1 MHEDSTV
8 RPLAGGESG
17 VPVVFRRALFFFLV
31 AMTSLVLL
39 LLAGVVLWH
48 GGFDAIDILLLTLFA
63 ATLPWQAT
71 GLWNSTF
78 GFFVMSLATDPVAAL
93 FPGARVREDEA
104 VTTKTA
110 ILICIRDEVPER
122 VIRNLAT
129 LAAGLSTA
137 GASEFFRVYVLSDTT
152 DPAIAA
158 LEDQQFAALAR
169 KGADGVHVVY
179 RRRTTNAGFK
189 AGNIRDF
196 CERWGAESD
205 FALVLDADSFMSADA
220 VLRLVR
226 IMQRNPK
233 LGILQSLVVGLPSTS
248 AFARLFQFGMR
259 LGMRSYTIG
268 SAWWQAD
275 CGPYWGHNAIVR
287 LAPFIAHCKLP
298 DLSPNGRPLQILSH
312 DQIEAVLMRR
322 AGYEVRVLP
331 LEQPSW
337 EENPATLVEFIR
349 RDLRWCH
356 GNMQYW
362 RLLGLPG
369 ITFTSRYQ
377 LAFAIMMFLG
387 SPGWI
392 GLLIVGT
399 ALAAVSPTAVNHFR
413 AHAGAALLGV
423 TFAMCHWPK
432 LVTFAHVVSRAKERA
447 RFGGAVRFIASTI
460 CETVFSTL
468 LAPIMWFAHTM
479 LLARLPFRRS
489 ARWGTQL
496 RDDHKV
502 PVVTALRLLWPQSVL
517 GIGVVV
523 VLAYTHP
530 AAIPYALPLA
540 AGLALS
546 IPLAVISA
554 MPKVGVALVR
564 VGIGQLPEEI
574 VTPSSLQALALPALT
589 TARP

>member
-1 MHEDSTV
+1 
-8 RPLAGGESG
+8 
-17 VPVVFRRALFFFLV
+17 
-31 AMTSLVLL
+31 
-39 LLAGVVLWH
+39 
-48 GGFDAIDILLLTLFA
+48 
-63 ATLPWQAT
+63 
-71 GLWNSTF
+71 
-78 GFFVMSLATDPVAAL
+78 
-93 FPGARVREDEA
+93 
-104 VTTKTA
+104 
-110 ILICIRDEVPER
+110 
-122 VIRNLAT
+122 
-129 LAAGLSTA
+129 
-137 GASEFFRVYVLSDTT
+137 
-152 DPAIAA
+152 
-158 LEDQQFAALAR
+158 LEDQRFAALAS
-169 KGADGVHVVY
+169 KGADGVSVVY

-196 CERWGAESD
+196 CERWGAEFD
-205 FALVLDADSFMSADA
+205 FALILDADSFMSSEA

-226 IMQRNPK
+226 IMQHNPK

-275 CGPYWGHNAIVR
+275 CGPYWGHNAIIR
-287 LAPFIAHCKLP
+287 LAPFIAHCSLP
-298 DLSPNGRPLQILSH
+298 DLSPKGRPLQILSH

-392 GLLIVGT
+392 GLLVVGT
-399 ALAAVSPTAVNHFR
+399 AVAAVSPTAANHFR
-413 AHAGAALLGV
+413 AHVGAALLCV
-423 TFAMCHWPK
+423 TFVMCHWPK
-432 LVTFAHVVSRAKERA
+432 LVTFAHILSRAKERA
-447 RFGGAVRFIASTI
+447 PFGGAWRFMASVM

-489 ARWGTQL
+489 AQWAAQL
-496 RDDHKV
+496 RDDHSV
-502 PVVTALRLLWPQSVL
+502 PVSTALRLLWPQSVV
-517 GIGVVV
+517 GIGVIV
-523 VLAYTHP
+523 VLACAQP

-554 MPKVGVALVR
+554 MPKVGAMLMR
-564 VGIGQLPEEI
+564 VGIGQLPEET
-574 VTPSSLQALALPALT
+574 VTPSSLRALALPALT
-589 TARP
+589 TTRP

>member
-1 MHEDSTV
+1 
-8 RPLAGGESG
+8 
-17 VPVVFRRALFFFLV
+17 
-31 AMTSLVLL
+31 MTSLAML
-39 LLAGVVLWH
+39 LLAGAVLWH
-48 GGFDAIDILLLTLFA
+48 DEFDALDVLILILFA

-78 GFFVMSLATDPVAAL
+78 GFFVMRFASDPVAAL

-110 ILICIRDEVPER
+110 ILICIRNEVPER

-137 GASEFFRVYVLSDTT
+137 GASKSFQIYVLSDTT

-158 LEDQQFAALAR
+158 LEDQRFGALAS
-169 KGADGVHVVY
+169 KGADGVPVVY

-196 CERWGAESD
+196 CERWGAEFE
-205 FALVLDADSFMSADA
+205 FALILDADSFMSADA

-226 IMQRNPK
+226 IMQHNPK

-275 CGPYWGHNAIVR
+275 CGPYWGHNAIIR
-287 LAPFIAHCKLP
+287 LAPFIAHCQLP

-331 LEQPSW
+331 LEQQSW

-369 ITFTSRYQ
+369 IKFTSRYQ
-377 LAFAIMMFLG
+377 LSFAIMMFLG

-399 ALAAVSPTAVNHFR
+399 AMAAMSPAAVNHFR
-413 AHAGAALLGV
+413 AHAAAALLAV
-423 TFAMCHWPK
+423 TFVMFHWPK
-432 LVTFAHVVSRAKERA
+432 LVTFAHAVSRAKERA
-447 RFGGAVRFIASTI
+447 PFGGALRFIGSMM
-460 CETVFSTL
+460 CEMVFSTL

-479 LLARLPFRRS
+479 VLARLPFRRS
-489 ARWGTQL
+489 AQWGAQL

-502 PVVTALRLLWPQSVL
+502 PVRTALRLLWPQSVV
-517 GIGVVV
+517 GIGVVAA
-523 VLAYTHP
+523 LAYAHP

-546 IPLAVISA
+546 IPLAVVTA
-554 MPKVGVALVR
+554 MPKVGAALVR
-564 VGIGQLPEEI
+564 IGIGRLPEET

>member
-1 MHEDSTV
+1 MHDRSTV

-17 VPVVFRRALFFFLV
+17 VPVVFRRALFFVLV
-31 AMTSLVLL
+31 AMTSVALL
-39 LLAGVVLWH
+39 LLAGAVLWH
-48 GGFDAIDILLLTLFA
+48 GGFDAIDVLMLALFA

-78 GFFVMSLATDPVAAL
+78 GFFVMLFAGDPVAAL

-110 ILICIRDEVPER
+110 ILICIRNEMPER
-122 VIRNLAT
+122 IIRNLAT

-158 LEDQQFAALAR
+158 LEDQRFGALAS
-169 KGADGVHVVY
+169 KGADGVAVVY
-179 RRRTTNAGFK
+179 RRRTANAGFK

-205 FALVLDADSFMSADA
+205 FALILDADSFMSADA

-226 IMQRNPK
+226 IMQHNPK

-275 CGPYWGHNAIVR
+275 CGPYWGHNAVIR
-287 LAPFIAHCKLP
+287 LAPFIAHCQLA

-331 LEQPSW
+331 LEQASW

-369 ITFTSRYQ
+369 IAFTSRYQ

-399 ALAAVSPTAVNHFR
+399 ALTVVSPTAANHFR
-413 AHAGAALLGV
+413 AHAGATLLGV

-432 LVTFAHVVSRAKERA
+432 LVTFAHIVSHAKERA
-447 RFGGAVRFIASTI
+447 RFGGAVLFIASTM

-489 ARWGTQL
+489 AQWGTQL
-496 RDDHKV
+496 RDDHRV
-502 PVVTALRLLWPQSVL
+502 PVITALRLLWPQSVV
-517 GIGVVV
+517 GISVVV
-523 VLAYTHP
+523 VLACTHP

-554 MPKVGVALVR
+554 MPKIGAALVR
-564 VGIGQLPEEI
+564 VGIGRLPEEI